1 MLKYRSRKAFTL
13 LELVVALV
21 VLGILAALAIPT
33 YQSVISSAKY
43 GVAQATAQSVGNDA
57 VAIAAISD
65 AVPTVSNVV
74 TAVSEVQ
81 GAVATTINGAP
92 APTGSDSAA
101 AVSAQITA
109 SNGVCVLVTFPT
121 QVNGAVSTK
130 AC

>member
-1 MLKYRSRKAFTL
+1 MLKIRSRKAFTL

-33 YQSVISSAKY
+33 YTSVINSAKY

-57 VAIAAISD
+57 VAIAAIRD
-65 AVPTVSNVV
+65 TVPTSADVQ
-74 TAVSEVQ
+74 TAVAEVQ
-81 GAVATTINGAP
+81 GATATTINGA
-92 APTGSDSAA
+92 APVSSSSAT

-121 QVNGAVSTK
+121 QVNGAVSTA